1 MTAKTYLGD
10 IIGGSIMLRE
20 SRLIAQLLLQH
31 PDDEAWERAVV
42 EENLLQK
49 SSVHSAKRMAS
60 TVRKRLEAMSDTFWS
75 DLLNAPDDLARQMLM
90 LAVMCQSPVLIDFM
104 ATEVA
109 DARRMY
115 REAMRSEDWPEFFA
129 SRQRVITGLER
140 FSPSSIQKMGSN
152 IFKILADVGYLESA
166 RSKRLRAVY
175 LLPEIREWANRLNC
189 SKAYEAM
196 EAAR

>member
-60 TVRKRLEAMSDTFWS
+60 TVRKRLEAMSDTFWT